1 MRHCSRRSA
10 NPCASSGYRSGMSAA
25 QRRRSVCPEKRY
37 RTRFLRFALP
47 KLLYVLSPFYHPRAK
62 RAPRGAA
69 QLLDEIS
76 PAA

>member
-1 MRHCSRRSA
+1 
-10 NPCASSGYRSGMSAA
+10 MSAT

-37 RTRFLRFALP
+37 RTRFALP